1 MESRLASAQELPILE
16 DLARQIWPGT
26 YAHIISHEQIDFML
40 NWMYSA
46 STLQTQLNEGH
57 EFYILSAQ
65 SKDIGFIALE
75 STNYQNQAS
84 LKINKLYV
92 LAAFQ
97 GNGAGQ
103 LLLQKAKESAQV
115 AGIDQLF
122 LQVNKANSAVQFYLK
137 NGFVIQEEAV
147 FDIGNGFVMDDYV
160 MTFSRWVFCIFVS
173 KNWSML
179 KIDMH
184 SHILPKTMPNWT
196 QKFGYGKFIHLEPN
210 TDGSANMMQ
219 GGQFFRRIMD
229 NCWDEQ
235 LRIEE
240 YKPFRTQVQVV
251 CTIPVMF
258 SYWAKTPDALELSRF
273 LNDHI
278 SDLVVR
284 YPKNYIGLATIPM
297 QDPDAAILEL
307 ERAKAIGLVGI
318 QIGSNINDENL
329 NEEKFFPIFEA
340 CARLGMAVMIHPW
353 QMMGFDSMKKYWLPW
368 LVGMP
373 AETSRAACSLI
384 FGGVLE
390 RLPELRVC
398 FSHAGGSFLP
408 TLGRIEHGFNCRPDL
423 VAVDNPNNP
432 RTYLGKFWVDSITH
446 DIDAF
451 EYILK
456 MQGSKRVCLGSD
468 YPFPLGDLEIG
479 QFIEDSQLSA
489 AVKEDI
495 FCNATLEWLQLDKSQ
510 FINQ

>member
-1 MESRLASAQELPILE
+1 
-16 DLARQIWPGT
+16 
-26 YAHIISHEQIDFML
+26 
-40 NWMYSA
+40 
-46 STLQTQLNEGH
+46 
-57 EFYILSAQ
+57 
-65 SKDIGFIALE
+65 
-75 STNYQNQAS
+75 
-84 LKINKLYV
+84 
-92 LAAFQ
+92 
-97 GNGAGQ
+97 
-103 LLLQKAKESAQV
+103 
-115 AGIDQLF
+115 
-122 LQVNKANSAVQFYLK
+122 
-137 NGFVIQEEAV
+137 
-147 FDIGNGFVMDDYV
+147 
-160 MTFSRWVFCIFVS
+160 
-173 KNWSML
+173 ML

-210 TDGSANMMQ
+210 PDGSANMMQ
-219 GGQFFRRIMD
+219 GGQFFRRIVE

-240 YKPFRTQVQVV
+240 YKPYNTQVQVV

-258 SYWAKTPDALELSRF
+258 SYWAKTADALELSRF

-278 SDLVVR
+278 ADLVVR
-284 YPKNYIGLATIPM
+284 FPKNYIGLATIPM
-297 QDPDAAILEL
+297 QDPQAAIQEL
-307 ERAKAIGLVGI
+307 ERAKAIGHVGI

-329 NEEKFFPIFEA
+329 SEEKFFPIFEA
-340 CARLGMAVMIHPW
+340 CERLGMAVMIHPW

-390 RLPELRVC
+390 RLPNLRIC

-423 VAVDNPNNP
+423 VAIDNPHNP

-446 DIDAF
+446 DIAAL

-456 MQGSKRVCLGSD
+456 LQGSKRVCLGSD

-479 QFIEDSQLSA
+479 KFIEESQLSPE
-489 AVKEDI
+489 VKEDI
-495 FCNATLEWLQLDKSQ
+495 FCNATLEWLQLDKQ
-510 FINQ
+510 LFL